1 MKNINFNRIGLMM
14 RKYLIESPTIYY
26 GLFPIIAIYLITIIF
41 YRPHTNN
48 TFLFLQSIR
57 VVFLVMAL
65 FGITEIFMQIHKLK
79 PNRVNF
85 LQIPASNFE
94 KITALFILQL
104 FSTIIL
110 GTLVLFS
117 HIAGI
122 NTLLSSLKAISILLY
137 LSLFLMWSNSILTL
151 FRLNFIKTNLYS
163 ILMYIVPISII
174 IYYIGHTNRFMKFSD
189 NMDIYFIIFE
199 AVTTIGC
206 WYLIYRRLANTQI
219 N

>member
-1 MKNINFNRIGLMM
+1 MKNINFNRIVLMM

-26 GLFPIIAIYLITIIF
+26 GLFPIIAIYLMTIIF
-41 YRPHTNN
+41 YRPHTRN

-57 VVFLVMAL
+57 AVYLVMAL
-65 FGITEIFMQIHKLK
+65 FGITELFMQIHKLK
-79 PNRVNF
+79 PNRINF
-85 LQIPASNFE
+85 LQIPASVFE
-94 KITALFILQL
+94 KIIALFTLQL

-110 GTLVLFS
+110 VTLVLFT
-117 HIAGI
+117 HIARF
-122 NTLLSSLKAISILLY
+122 NTYFSPLKAICILLY

-174 IYYIGHTNRFMKFSD
+174 IYYFGHTNRFMKFSD
-189 NMDIYFIIFE
+189 NLDIYFIMFE
-199 AVTTIGC
+199 VVTTIGC
-206 WYLIYRRLANTQI
+206 WYLIYRRLTNTQI